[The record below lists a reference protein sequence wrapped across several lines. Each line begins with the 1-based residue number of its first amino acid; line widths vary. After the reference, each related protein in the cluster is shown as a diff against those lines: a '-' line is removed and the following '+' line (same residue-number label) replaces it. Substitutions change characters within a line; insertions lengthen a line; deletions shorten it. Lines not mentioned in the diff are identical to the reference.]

1 MVLEQIIKDEIK
13 DLEQKRSKLIREY
26 SELVNYEDMN
36 YDLNGDR
43 IMNKLSKKFKDIEDI
58 SIQLKTLY
66 RIQSKC

>member
-1 MVLEQIIKDEIK
+1 MVLEKIIKDEIK
-13 DLEQKRSKLIREY
+13 ELEQKRSKLIREY

>member
-1 MVLEQIIKDEIK
+1 MVLEQIVKDEIK

>member
-1 MVLEQIIKDEIK
+1 MVLEQIVKDEIK

-26 SELVNYEDMN
+26 SELVSYEDMN

>member
-1 MVLEQIIKDEIK
+1 MVLEQIVKDEIK

-66 RIQSKC
+66 SIQSKC

>member
-1 MVLEQIIKDEIK
+1 MVLEQIVKDEIK

-26 SELVNYEDMN
+26 SKLVNYEDMN